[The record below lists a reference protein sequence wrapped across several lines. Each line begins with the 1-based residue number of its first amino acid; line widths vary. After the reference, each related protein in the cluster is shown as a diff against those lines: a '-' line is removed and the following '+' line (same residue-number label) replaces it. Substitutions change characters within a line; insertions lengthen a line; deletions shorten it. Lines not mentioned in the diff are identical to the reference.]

1 MIAAHGNSLRSIIL
15 YVDNLTSQEI
25 SASRRTEATK
35 FAQLR
40 NEIICSFCEE
50 DVISD
55 RKGLKGNVFTCSYL
69 ASITFSLIIMFNL
82 IIFQK
87 LIISILCI
95 YLWIDLFLL
104 FYFTF

>member
-15 YVDNLTSQEI
+15 YLDKLASQEI
-25 SASRRTEATK
+25 FASRRTEATK
-35 FAQLR
+35 FAQLW
-40 NEIICSFCEE
+40 NEIICSFREE

-55 RKGLKGNVFTCSYL
+55 KQGLKENVFTCSYL
-69 ASITFSLIIMFNL
+69 PSITFSLILMFNL

-87 LIISILCI
+87 LIVSILCI
-95 YLWIDLFLL
+95 YMGIDLFL